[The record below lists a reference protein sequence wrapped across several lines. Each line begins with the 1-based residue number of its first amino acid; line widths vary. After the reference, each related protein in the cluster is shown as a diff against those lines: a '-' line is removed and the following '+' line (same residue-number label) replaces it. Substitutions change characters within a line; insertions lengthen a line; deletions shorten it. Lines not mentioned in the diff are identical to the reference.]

1 VERRTTKEKQTNY
14 NNLNLNDMFI
24 KLTNANSKRPV
35 VINPSNIHSMY
46 ELVDRTNGNF
56 ITKINFNENSYIMV
70 NERLEDIYTLGG
82 NLTKGV
88 DQVDIDWT
96 VQTIDERVEESFRP
110 RTYERKPRTYDNN
123 RQRNYNSYNS
133 YNDNGY

>member
-1 VERRTTKEKQTNY
+1 
-14 NNLNLNDMFI
+14 MFI

-46 ELVDRTNGNF
+46 EMVDRTNGNF

-70 NERLEDIYTLGG
+70 AERLEDVHRLGIL
-82 NLTKGV
+82 LTKGV

-133 YNDNGY
+133 YNDNSY

>member
-1 VERRTTKEKQTNY
+1 
-14 NNLNLNDMFI
+14 MFI

-46 ELVDRTNGNF
+46 EMVDRTNGNF

-70 NERLEDIYTLGG
+70 NERLEDIYKLGVL
-82 NLTKGV
+82 LTKGV

-96 VQTIDERVEESFRP
+96 VQTIDERVEESFKP
-110 RTYERKPRTYDNN
+110 RTYERRPRAYDNN

-133 YNDNGY
+133 FNDNNF